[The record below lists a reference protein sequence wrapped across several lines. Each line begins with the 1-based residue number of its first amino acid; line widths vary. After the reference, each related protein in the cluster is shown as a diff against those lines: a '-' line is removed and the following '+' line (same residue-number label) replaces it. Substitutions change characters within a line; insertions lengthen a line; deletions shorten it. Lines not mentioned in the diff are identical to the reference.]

1 MAPVGIGIFIFSVVP
16 PSLGVLC
23 ERMTPSLGVLCERMT
38 PTHAADWKVIG
49 TLLGIPYEELKKIE
63 ASFPRNPECCC
74 NKMWGKWFEI
84 DSNATWNKLWAII
97 LSLTLSCMDGKNGKC
112 YCFICNLSPGVLVG
126 QRNHK
131 AG

>member
-16 PSLGVLC
+16 PSLGL
-23 ERMTPSLGVLCERMT
+23 LCERMT

-63 ASFPRNPECCC
+63 TSFPRNPERCC

-97 LSLTLSCMDGKNGKC
+97 LSLTVSRMDGNGKC
-112 YCFICNLSPGVLVG
+112 YCFICNLPPCVLVG
-126 QRNHK
+126 QRSHK
-131 AG
+131 GG